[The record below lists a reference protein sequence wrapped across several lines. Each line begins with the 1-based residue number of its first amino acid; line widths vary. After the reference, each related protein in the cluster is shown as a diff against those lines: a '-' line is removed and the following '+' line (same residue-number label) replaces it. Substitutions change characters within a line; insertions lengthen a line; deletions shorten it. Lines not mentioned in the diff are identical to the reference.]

1 MFAGSLKQMDLS
13 EVLKLLTASH
23 QTGVLNLM
31 DTRSGHAVAMIY
43 LQVGQ
48 MVHAQSGATSGL
60 DAISDCCRL
69 GDEAFAFEENM
80 VAPQQTLAA
89 YPTAKLLEKMTGQIS
104 EAKALRLA
112 MPKETD
118 VPVYLPGASL
128 AGLDATA
135 DDLSL
140 LILCNGART
149 VSDLAK
155 DSRRSLADAAQA
167 IAKFR
172 KAGIVE
178 LSFPAATSSA
188 TYSPPPAPQGMTSP
202 ESLPSPSATATSHKQ
217 TKYWRGK
224 LIEE

>member
-31 DTRSGHAVAMIY
+31 NPEVGSTVAMIY

-48 MVHAQSGATSGL
+48 LVHAQVGSSTGL
-60 DAISDCCRL
+60 DAISESCRL
-69 GDEAFAFEENM
+69 SEEAFAFEENVM
-80 VAPQQTLAA
+80 ASQQTLSA
-89 YPTAKLLEKMTGQIS
+89 YPTVKLLEKMSGQIS

-112 MPKETD
+112 MPAENE

-140 LILCNGART
+140 LILCNGTRT
-149 VSDLAK
+149 ISDLAH
-155 DSRRSLADAAQA
+155 DSRRTLLETAKA

-172 KAGIVE
+172 KAGIIDIKAAVRQVSAPE
-178 LSFPAATSSA
+178 PAKDVRAEGPAATA
-188 TYSPPPAPQGMTSP
+188 AEG
-202 ESLPSPSATATSHKQ
+202 EDK
-217 TKYWRGK
+217 KIVRYWRGK
-224 LIEE
+224 PVYE